1 MSEQLLAAVVM
12 WISQMQGTPYVPGGN
27 SPAGTDCSGLASVVA
42 NVASGRE
49 PFSGR
54 FSTRTQGPELAAR
67 GFIPGSAPGAL
78 VIGWN
83 SGHTAVT
90 LPDGTTASSG
100 ESGGVSFGGPGAY
113 QPGFTQWMHLPLN
126 A

>member
-1 MSEQLLAAVVM
+1 MTHEALGAILAL
-12 WISQMQGTPYVPGGN
+12 ISQMSGTPYIPGGH
-27 SPAGTDCSGLASVVA
+27 SPAGTDCSGLASIVA

-54 FSTRTQGPELAAR
+54 FTTANQWGALSSR
-67 GFIPGSAPGAL
+67 GFIPGSAPNAL

-83 SGHTAVT
+83 GGHTAVT

-100 ESGGVSFGGPGAY
+100 ESGNGVRFGGPGAY
-113 QPGFTQWMHLPLN
+113 QPGFSNFMHLPLN
-126 A
+126 